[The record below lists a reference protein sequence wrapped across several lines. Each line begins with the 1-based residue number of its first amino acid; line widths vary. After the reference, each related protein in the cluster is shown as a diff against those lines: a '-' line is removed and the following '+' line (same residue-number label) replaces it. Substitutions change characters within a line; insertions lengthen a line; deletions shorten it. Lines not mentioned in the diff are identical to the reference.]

1 MDTTYGNRIPPS
13 YRWAVTML
21 VLVPLAFLGWAAAAG
36 LVSPTSA
43 FLVMLLGVGFVA
55 AYWKAGTTV
64 SIRGGVIHL
73 RLFPL
78 WGTRV
83 RFEQIQTVALE
94 PIASLGREWGNRGSL
109 RRDGEIF
116 VDAGHSTTCLAVY
129 LLDGCVIRLGMSSPE
144 HAHTIATALPT
155 EVHP

>member
-1 MDTTYGNRIPPS
+1 MDPIYGNRIPPA
-13 YRWAVTML
+13 YRWAVSVL
-21 VLVPLAFLGWAAAAG
+21 VLAPLAFLGWAAAAG
-36 LVSPTSA
+36 LVSPTPA
-43 FLVMLLGVGFVA
+43 FLVMLLGVGFVIL
-55 AYWKAGTTV
+55 YWKAGTTV
-64 SIRGGVIHL
+64 SVCDGVVRL

-78 WGTRV
+78 WAARV
-83 RFEQIQTVALE
+83 RVDQIQTIAVEPVA
-94 PIASLGREWGNRGSL
+94 PLGREWGNRGSL